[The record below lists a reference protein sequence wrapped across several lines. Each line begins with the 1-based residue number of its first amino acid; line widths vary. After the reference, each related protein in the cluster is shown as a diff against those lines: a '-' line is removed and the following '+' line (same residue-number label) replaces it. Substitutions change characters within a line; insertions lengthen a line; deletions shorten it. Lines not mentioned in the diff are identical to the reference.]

1 MRGSDR
7 MALPL
12 ESKPSRVGRCT
23 ASDGSRKG
31 LRKLVPFGSKG
42 KSRSFTRASRMTGK
56 LADI

>member
-1 MRGSDR
+1 MT
-7 MALPL
+7 LPL